1 MRVIVALTWVMLV
14 VAVTASDMARD
25 IGNDVS
31 RAVGGATS
39 IVNGAWTYSDM
50 AGAVNGAASAFSHGA
65 SQATSAYCNAVSQ
78 SCGQPT
84 VSAKNPTQSYSGA
97 IGKVYTYGEAVSGAP
112 SILNPS
118 DKEHPAG
125 STVGVGKAP
134 ADGSDA
140 RRQALTT
147 SSFVGLACVV
157 GAIGAMAVF
166 L

>member
-1 MRVIVALTWVMLV
+1 MRLIVALAWVMLV
-14 VAVTASDMARD
+14 VAVKASDMARD

-31 RAVGGATS
+31 RAIGGATS
-39 IVNGAWTYSDM
+39 IVN
-50 AGAVNGAASAFSHGA
+50 GAVNGAASAFSQGA

-112 SILNPS
+112 SILNPA
-118 DKEHPAG
+118 DKDHPAG